1 VYACFVDINHRE
13 NDKEKVDFF
22 FIVIFMCAYVSHLR
36 VLMFR
41 HMLIFYFINLIGWI
55 IIKIIYEDTAVKQT
69 IFLVFVASSTL
80 LNHYSIEKSF
90 RISFNYERSL
100 NHEIKRTQALLRNLV
115 PPNVFRGLLKG
126 KRIADNLQNVT
137 LLYTDMCGF
146 TSFSRT
152 RQPAEVVKLLSEL
165 FQRMDNLCIKN
176 NVYKV
181 HTIGDCYVVSG
192 YTGKVA
198 NDKRDVYQE
207 AINVIETGFDMLD
220 IVKTVREEMG
230 IEELDMRIGIHTG
243 MMTAGIIGSNIVRYD
258 IFGSDVL
265 IANKME
271 SSGAQ
276 GKVCVSED
284 TMKMVLEH
292 QPDKY
297 KFEKHVTVTV
307 EYLDRKVK
315 EYIVTRNENEEGIG
329 SRFMSESSSDE
340 S

>member
-1 VYACFVDINHRE
+1 MFVEIENRE
-13 NDKEKVDFF
+13 NAKTGVNFF
-22 FIVIFMCAYVSHLR
+22 FVVIFMTAYVSHLR

-41 HMLIFYFINLIGWI
+41 HMVLFYAANFIVWI
-55 IIKIIYEDTAVKQT
+55 IIKIVYPDYVVKHT
-69 IFLVFVASSTL
+69 IFLLFIVTSTL
-80 LNHYSIEKSF
+80 INHYFTEKSF
-90 RISFNYERSL
+90 RKSFNYERSL

-126 KRIADNLQNVT
+126 KRIADNLQNVS

-146 TSFSRT
+146 TNFSRT
-152 RQPAEVVKLLSEL
+152 RKPEEVIKMLAEL

-198 NDKRDVYQE
+198 NEKRDVYQE

-220 IVKTVREEMG
+220 IIRTVREEMN
-230 IEELDMRIGIHTG
+230 IEGLDMRIGIHTG
-243 MMTAGIIGSNIVRYD
+243 VMTAGIIGSNIVRYD

-276 GKVCVSED
+276 GKV
-284 TMKMVLEH
+284 
-292 QPDKY
+292 
-297 KFEKHVTVTV
+297 
-307 EYLDRKVK
+307 
-315 EYIVTRNENEEGIG
+315 
-329 SRFMSESSSDE
+329 
-340 S
+340 

>member
-1 VYACFVDINHRE
+1 MFVEIENRE
-13 NDKEKVDFF
+13 NDKTGINFF
-22 FIVIFMCAYVSHLR
+22 FVVIFMTAYVSHLR

-41 HMLIFYFINLIGWI
+41 HMVLFYSVNLVVWI
-55 IIKIIYEDTAVKQT
+55 IIKIVYPDYVVRHS
-69 IFLVFVASSTL
+69 IFLIFIVISTL
-80 LNHYSIEKSF
+80 INHYSTEKSF
-90 RISFNYERSL
+90 RKSFNYERSL

-126 KRIADNLQNVT
+126 KRIADNLQNVS

-146 TSFSRT
+146 TNFSRT
-152 RQPAEVVKLLSEL
+152 RKPEEVIKMLAEL

-198 NDKRDVYQE
+198 NEKRDVYQE

-220 IVKTVREEMG
+220 IIKTVREEMN
-230 IEELDMRIGIHTG
+230 IEGLDMRIGIHTG
-243 MMTAGIIGSNIVRYD
+243 VMTAGIIGSNIVRYD

-284 TMKMVLEH
+284 T
-292 QPDKY
+292 
-297 KFEKHVTVTV
+297 
-307 EYLDRKVK
+307 RK
-315 EYIVTRNENEEGIG
+315 IVSFSFGFTFIG
-329 SRFMSESSSDE
+329 TGTHP
-340 S
+340 